1 MDTMI
6 PEKTTS
12 AGFTLIELVIAIVVF
27 AVGIVGVLKMHQA
40 SVQANNFSMQLTEA
54 VNAAEDQKEAL
65 RGLPFEH
72 SSMTI
77 GTHGTTGVTL
87 RNITYNVSYR
97 VEETPNTFSRGRTV
111 TLTVTWQERGIPHL
125 FTLPFIMD
133 EVD

>member
-1 MDTMI
+1 MDSKA
-6 PEKTTS
+6 PEKNAS

-72 SSMTI
+72 TSMTI

-97 VEETPNTFSRGRTV
+97 VEQTPGTFSQGRTV